1 MIIEKSSDYLR
12 KEKKVSDEELMKA
25 FEKYE
30 VTRIPLLAYVI
41 DGKLYEAF
49 GSELSGNKDQS
60 KVYKEVS
67 DMLINIEKDK
77 TIKFEYISCF
87 LLCLAILIYQY
98 GITEMRRIWVGY

>member
-1 MIIEKSSDYLR
+1 
-12 KEKKVSDEELMKA
+12 MKA

-30 VTRIPLLAYVI
+30 VTRISLLAYVI

-49 GSELSGNKDQS
+49 GSELTGNKDQS

-67 DMLINIEKDK
+67 DMLTNIEKDK

-87 LLCLAILIYQY
+87 LLCLAILIYKY
-98 GITEMRRIWVGY
+98 GITKMRRIWVGY